1 MEFTTERKSAGDG
14 GKAAAITLSVI
25 IASFNTRELL
35 ANCLQSIYR
44 NPPGEPF
51 EIIVVDD
58 ASMDGT
64 SEMVRA
70 RFPGVRLLLNEI
82 NRSYAFSNNRGI
94 RPSPRAIP
102 AAAEQRHAGPAAV
115 ARPHDCPFKDSPRGR
130 RCRLQ
135 AAQ

>member
-14 GKAAAITLSVI
+14 GEAAAITLSVI

-58 ASMDGT
+58 ASTDGT

-70 RFPGVRLLLNEI
+70 RFPGVRLLRNEI
-82 NRSYAFSNNRGI
+82 NRHYAFSMHFRTTGQSTKPEGNT
-94 RPSPRAIP
+94 
-102 AAAEQRHAGPAAV
+102 
-115 ARPHDCPFKDSPRGR
+115 C
-130 RCRLQ
+130 CC
-135 AAQ
+135 